1 MSIQAYQV
9 LQTNLVA
16 FLDELIEMFPTEG
29 DFVIY
34 RIMVKDRIPIIDVAS
49 MMAEYLLPEKESVK
63 VAVKAAI
70 GGNPAPFNDRINMMF
85 SKFGGVSEIKSYKA
99 LFDDMDNDSKTA
111 IWKWLHVFIHL
122 LEKCKSS

>member
-34 RIMVKDRIPIIDVAS
+34 RIMVKDRIPIMDVAN
-49 MMAEYLLPEKESVK
+49 MMAEYLLPEKEAVK

-70 GGNPAPFNDRINMMF
+70 SGNPAPFNDRINMMF

-122 LEKCKSS
+122 LEKCKAS